1 MPLHLGRSEKN
12 ARPRILIVEDE
23 PFIALAL
30 EETLQDLG
38 FEIAASISRIHDAL
52 AFLKRE
58 RFDIALLDVN
68 IGANKIDPV
77 ADALAALDCPFL
89 FTTGY
94 GRSGLPAAHAHRPV
108 LEKPF
113 RVDELIGKVCAE
125 LKGVSQNFRP
135 LKNAPPSNIAVEK
148 QAAAE

>member
-1 MPLHLGRSEKN
+1 MALLHARSEKN
-12 ARPRILIVEDE
+12 SGPRILIVEDE

-38 FEIAASISRIHDAL
+38 FKIAASISHVADAL

-58 RFDIALLDVN
+58 HVDIALLDVN
-68 IGANKIDPV
+68 IGINKIDPV
-77 ADALAALDCPFL
+77 ADLLAALGRPFV

-94 GRSGLPAAHAHRPV
+94 GRSGLPAAHATRPV

-113 RVDELIGKVCAE
+113 HVDDLVGAIRAE
-125 LKGVSQNFRP
+125 LEGTSQD
-135 LKNAPPSNIAVEK
+135 LQAVKER
-148 QAAAE
+148 AV